1 MVYMFLRNYVVAP
14 VVNMVCRPTVI
25 GLENVPTEGP
35 AILASNHL
43 SVPDTIFMP
52 VAVPR
57 QVYFLAKS
65 EYFNTPGIR
74 GRIVAGFFRAI
85 NQIPMDRRGGQASAR
100 SLSAGGQ
107 ALTEGKLVGIYPEGT
122 RSPDGR
128 LYRGK
133 IGVARL
139 ALETGAPVIPVA
151 MIGTDKMQPL
161 GSRFPDPRRA
171 KITTIFGAPMDFSD
185 LMPQCRDHTTLRRV
199 TDEIMDAI
207 GELSGQERADLY
219 AAEHKRRLAEEK
231 TDTLRAQARDVAEA
245 ARERGRHVTDAL
257 SHQAGDLN
265 ARLHGRTPEQD
276 QPQEDGDGAGP
287 SA

>member
-1 MVYMFLRNYVVAP
+1 MFLRNYVVAP
-14 VVNMVCRPTVI
+14 VVNLVCRPTVI
-25 GLENVPTEGP
+25 GLEHVPAHGP

-43 SVPDTIFMP
+43 SVPDSIFMP

-65 EYFNTPGIR
+65 EYFHTPGIR
-74 GRIVAGFFRAI
+74 GRIVATFFRAI
-85 NQIPMDRRGGQASAR
+85 NQIPMDRRGGRASAAA
-100 SLSAGGQ
+100 LSAGGQ
-107 ALTEGKLVGIYPEGT
+107 ALAEGKLVGIYPEGT

-171 KITTIFGAPMDFSD
+171 RITTVFGEPMDFSH
-185 LMPQCRDHTTLRRV
+185 LTSRHGDHPTMRRV
-199 TDEIMDAI
+199 TDEIMAAI
-207 GELSGQERADLY
+207 AELSGQETADVY
-219 AAEHKRRLAEEK
+219 AADHKRRLAEEK
-231 TDTLRAQARDVAEA
+231 SASFRAQARDVAQATRDRGRAMTDAVSQQAGELGA
-245 ARERGRHVTDAL
+245 KLQGRPRGGTDERGPGGTA
-257 SHQAGDLN
+257 
-265 ARLHGRTPEQD
+265 
-276 QPQEDGDGAGP
+276 
-287 SA
+287 

>member
-1 MVYMFLRNYVVAP
+1 MVYMFLRTYVVAP
-14 VVNMVCRPTVI
+14 VVNLVCRPTVV
-25 GLENVPTEGP
+25 GLDNVPSEGP

-43 SVPDTIFMP
+43 SVPDAIFMP

-65 EYFNTPGIR
+65 EYFTTPGLR
-74 GRIVAGFFRAI
+74 GRIVAWFFRAI
-85 NQIPMDRRGGQASAR
+85 NQIPMDRRGGRASAQ

-107 ALTEGKLVGIYPEGT
+107 ALAEGKLVGIYPEGT

-151 MIGTDKMQPL
+151 MIGTDRMQPL

-171 KITTIFGAPMDFSD
+171 RITTVFGEPMDFSH
-185 LMPQCRDHTTLRRV
+185 LMSQHGDHATLRRV
-199 TDEIMDAI
+199 TDEIMAAI
-207 GELSGQERADLY
+207 QQLSGQERAEGY
-219 AAEHKRRLAEEK
+219 AADHKRRLAEQKSEA
-231 TDTLRAQARDVAEA
+231 LAEQARDVAEA
-245 ARERGRHVTDAL
+245 TREKGRAVTDAV
-257 SHQAGDLN
+257 SQQAGALG
-265 ARLHGRTPEQD
+265 AKLRGRSHDTPDEQ
-276 QPQEDGDGAGP
+276 GP
-287 SA
+287 DRTA

>member
-14 VVNMVCRPTVI
+14 VVNLVCRPTVI
-25 GLENVPTEGP
+25 GLEHVPAHGP

-65 EYFNTPGIR
+65 EYFTTPGIR
-74 GRIVAGFFRAI
+74 GRIVAAFFRAI
-85 NQIPMDRRGGQASAR
+85 NQIPMDRRGGSASAK

-107 ALTEGKLVGIYPEGT
+107 ALAEGKLVGIYPEGT

-133 IGVARL
+133 VGVARL
-139 ALETGAPVIPVA
+139 ALETGAPVVPVA

-171 KITTIFGAPMDFSD
+171 RITTIFGAPLDFSG
-185 LMPQCRDHTTLRRV
+185 LKGQQGDHATLRRV
-199 TDEIMDAI
+199 TDEIMAAI
-207 GELSGQERADLY
+207 QQLSGQETADGY
-219 AAEHKRRLAEEK
+219 ASEHKRRLAEERSGGLK
-231 TDTLRAQARDVAEA
+231 AQARDVAQA
-245 ARERGRHVTDAL
+245 TRDRGRSVTDAVTQ
-257 SHQAGDLN
+257 QASTLN
-265 ARLHGRTPEQD
+265 ARLHGRTPED
-276 QPQEDGDGAGP
+276 TDEGSAGP
-287 SA
+287 TS

>member
-25 GLENVPTEGP
+25 GLEHVPAHGP

-43 SVPDTIFMP
+43 SVPDSIFMP

-74 GRIVAGFFRAI
+74 GRIVAAFFKAI
-85 NQIPMDRRGGQASAR
+85 NQIPMDRRGGSASAK

-107 ALTEGKLVGIYPEGT
+107 ALAEGKLVGIYPEGT

-151 MIGTDKMQPL
+151 MIGTDAMQPL

-171 KITTIFGAPMDFSD
+171 RITTIFGTPMDFSH
-185 LMPQCRDHTTLRRV
+185 LMSQHGDHATLRRV
-199 TDEIMDAI
+199 TDEIMAAI
-207 GELSGQERADLY
+207 AELSGQQTADVY
-219 AAEHKRRLAEEK
+219 AADHKRRLAEEK
-231 TDTLRAQARDVAEA
+231 TSSFKAQAREVAQA
-245 ARERGRHVTDAL
+245 TRERGRSVTDAV
-257 SHQAGDLN
+257 SQQAGSLG
-265 ARLHGRTPEQD
+265 ARLHGRSHEETDE
-276 QPQEDGDGAGP
+276 GGP
-287 SA
+287 APTA

>member
-1 MVYMFLRNYVVAP
+1 MVYMFLRTYVVAP
-14 VVNMVCRPTVI
+14 VVNLICRPTVI
-25 GLENVPTEGP
+25 GLDNVPAQGP

-43 SVPDTIFMP
+43 SVPDSIFMP

-65 EYFNTPGIR
+65 EYFTTPGLR
-74 GRIVAGFFRAI
+74 GRVVAWFFRAI
-85 NQIPMDRRGGQASAR
+85 NQIPMDRRGGRASAE

-107 ALTEGKLVGIYPEGT
+107 ALAEGKLVGIYPEGT

-151 MIGTDKMQPL
+151 MHGTDRMQPL

-171 KITTIFGAPMDFSD
+171 KITTTFGEPMDFSH
-185 LMPQCRDHTTLRRV
+185 LMSQHGDHATLRRV
-199 TDEIMDAI
+199 TDEIMAAI
-207 GELSGQERADLY
+207 QQLSGQERADVY
-219 AAEHKRRLAEEK
+219 AADHKRRLAQEK
-231 TDTLRAQARDVAEA
+231 AQEKSGGLSTQAREVAQATKEK
-245 ARERGRHVTDAL
+245 GRAVTDAV
-257 SHQAGDLN
+257 SQQAGALGEKLRD
-265 ARLHGRTPEQD
+265 RSHDGTDEQGRR
-276 QPQEDGDGAGP
+276 
-287 SA
+287 

>member
-14 VVNMVCRPTVI
+14 VVNRVCRPTVI
-25 GLENVPTEGP
+25 GLEHVPSHGP

-57 QVYFLAKS
+57 QVFFLAKS
-65 EYFNTPGIR
+65 EYFNTPGLK
-74 GRIVAGFFRAI
+74 GRLTAAFFKAI
-85 NQIPMDRRGGQASAR
+85 TQTPLDRRGGQASAK

-107 ALTEGKLVGIYPEGT
+107 ALAEGKLLGIYPEGT

-133 IGVARL
+133 VGVARL
-139 ALETGAPVIPVA
+139 ALESGAPVIPVA

-171 KITTIFGAPMDFSD
+171 RITTIFGEPMDFSH
-185 LMPQCRDHTTLRRV
+185 LRGQQGDHATLRRV
-199 TDEIMDAI
+199 TDEIMAAI
-207 GELSGQERADLY
+207 QRLSGQEVADVY
-219 AAEHKRRLAEEK
+219 ATEHKRRMAEGK
-231 TDTLRAQARDVAEA
+231 TSALLAQAKEVAQATRDK
-245 ARERGRHVTDAL
+245 GRSVTDAV
-257 SHQAGDLN
+257 SQQAGHLN
-265 ARLHGRTPEQD
+265 DTLHRRPHGGTDSGADDGTP
-276 QPQEDGDGAGP
+276 GP
-287 SA
+287 TA